1 MKRPRG
7 SLVRR
12 LTLGFIAGHM
22 IALFLF
28 LVALLPFARA
38 DDVDQIGPDLA
49 ISMLREDLVETG
61 GRLALRP
68 DSDFPDFA
76 ARTPGIWFVARKGS
90 SELARGPVPSE
101 MRSLLA
107 SLPAVTKSAEFGGI
121 GAAGRMGDASV
132 ERTDSPLGPLLIAA
146 GGVRPEAVT
155 IGAWLAFLQR
165 ELYIMVPLG
174 SALFTLL
181 GALIAIPLVLRSV
194 RPTVRA
200 AASLDPSDPTQR
212 LPEQRVVKELLPL
225 VKAFNEAL
233 NRLEAAFE
241 RRRRFIADVAH
252 ELRTPLAILNM
263 HVEALPDSAPK
274 PDLQRTVFRLGQMV
288 GQMLDS
294 ERLALAARR
303 RERVDLVALAKA
315 AVADIAPLA
324 VASGYDMAFSSE
336 LEQVTIE
343 ADGHA
348 VARALANLLGNSV
361 AHGGGS
367 GTIEVH
373 VGRDGRI
380 DVGDGGPGVPAEAR
394 ERIFEPFHR
403 ERWDRDGC
411 GLGLHLVR
419 EIMHAHGGEVRL
431 VGSGPGSIFR
441 LEFPPARV
449 AGGG

>member
-1 MKRPRG
+1 MRLPRA

-12 LTLGFIAGHM
+12 LTLGFILGHTV
-22 IALFLF
+22 ALFVF
-28 LVALLPFARA
+28 LLLLMPFARA
-38 DDVDQIGPDLA
+38 DDVDQVGPGVVIA
-49 ISMLREDLVETG
+49 MLREDVGESPAG
-61 GRLALRP
+61 LALRP
-68 DSDFPDFA
+68 DNSFEEF
-76 ARTPGIWFVARKGS
+76 ARTAPGVWFVARKG
-90 SELARGPVPSE
+90 ERTLRWGPVPAQADQVLRNLPPVTILADFGNIGATGRAGDMEVS
-101 MRSLLA
+101 RPDADPGSLL
-107 SLPAVTKSAEFGGI
+107 L
-121 GAAGRMGDASV
+121 
-132 ERTDSPLGPLLIAA
+132 AA

-155 IGAWLAFLQR
+155 FGTWIGYLHR
-165 ELYIMVPLG
+165 ELYTFMPIL
-174 SALFTLL
+174 SALFSLI
-181 GALIAIPLVLRSV
+181 GALLAIPLVLRSV

-200 AASLDPSDPTQR
+200 AAALDPTDPAQR
-212 LPEQRVVKELLPL
+212 LPERKVVKELLPM
-225 VKAFNEAL
+225 VRAFNGAL
-233 NRLEAAFE
+233 ERLEAGFE

-263 HVEALPDSAPK
+263 HVEALPDSAPR

-303 RERVDLVALAKA
+303 REPVDLVALAKA
-315 AVADIAPLA
+315 TVAEIAPLA
-324 VASGYDMAFSSE
+324 VASGYEMAFSSE
-336 LEQVTIE
+336 REQVTIE

-373 VGRDGRI
+373 VGRDGRV
-380 DVGDGGPGVPAEAR
+380 DVADGGPGVPVEAR

-431 VGSGPGSIFR
+431 VSSGPGSLFR
-441 LEFPPARV
+441 LEFPAARV
-449 AGGG
+449 AGG